1 MEKKMNKLMEFG
13 RRLLMRFLNLVVV
26 VLFVAAIGAFVI
38 ANGIMVTN
46 LVNQWQTG
54 MYVNVTFGVQAVLV
68 FSGMVSSVVAIKEYA
83 RVR

>member
-1 MEKKMNKLMEFG
+1 MELG
-13 RRLLMRFLNLVVV
+13 RSALIRFLNLVVV
-26 VLFVAAIGAFVI
+26 VLIVAVLGVFVV

-54 MYVNVTFGVQAVLV
+54 MYVNVTFGVQAVLI
-68 FSGMVSSVVAIKEYA
+68 FLGMVASVVAIKEYA

>member
-1 MEKKMNKLMEFG
+1 MEKRMNKLMKLG
-13 RRLLMRFLNLVVV
+13 RSVLMRFLNLVVV
-26 VLFVAAIGAFVI
+26 VLIVAVLGVFVV

-68 FSGMVSSVVAIKEYA
+68 FLGMVGSVAAIKEYA

>member
-1 MEKKMNKLMEFG
+1 MNKLMEFG
-13 RRLLMRFLNLVVV
+13 RATLTRFLNLLVVV
-26 VLFVAAIGAFVI
+26 VLVAVLGVFVV

-68 FSGMVSSVVAIKEYA
+68 FLGMVGSVAAIKEYV

>member
-1 MEKKMNKLMEFG
+1 MELG
-13 RRLLMRFLNLVVV
+13 RSALIRFLNLVVV
-26 VLFVAAIGAFVI
+26 VLIVAVLGVFVV

-68 FSGMVSSVVAIKEYA
+68 FLGMVGSVAAIKEYV

>member
-1 MEKKMNKLMEFG
+1 MEFG
-13 RRLLMRFLNLVVV
+13 RATLTRFLNLLVVV
-26 VLFVAAIGAFVI
+26 VLVAVLGVFVV

-68 FSGMVSSVVAIKEYA
+68 FLGMVGSVAAIKEYV